1 MQNLI
6 EKEVTPNAMLDKQS
20 NSNMGKIINDE
31 VNAERKEEYFSLKCR
46 YVGVHVYAV
55 LCKQTLLFIEMYI
68 TMNTIC

>member
-20 NSNMGKIINDE
+20 NSNMEKIINDE
-31 VNAERKEEYFSLKCR
+31 VNAERKEEYCSLKCR
-46 YVGVHVYAV
+46 YVDVHVYAV

>member
-1 MQNLI
+1 
-6 EKEVTPNAMLDKQS
+6 MLDKQS
-20 NSNMGKIINDE
+20 NSNMENIINAE
-31 VNAERKEEYFSLKCR
+31 VNAERKEEYCSLKCW